1 MNAKRSIAR
10 SNLVCWV
17 TTILLVSACFVAFFI
32 HQKYQDFRQTAKL
45 LRDQQEKVI
54 AEALAAD
61 AAGAA
66 RVIAASR
73 KAAAEMPGEALAAH
87 LAGLVREM
95 GLGQE
100 RGGNLVVLDAAGAVV
115 LAPERGP
122 LHDHLGQVLP
132 SLASAASGRDPRTG
146 EIPLAGTPSRLR
158 WHAEGLADPA
168 WTVFALGDMR
178 RAEKAVASNLN
189 RLRIDLVLETV
200 FMILVAGLVTL
211 VAVRFAY
218 VMARRLH
225 REVSALTGFCRA
237 GLAEDAVLALDDL
250 QFAEFAEIGQ
260 ATQGMVRQIRD
271 LLAELKGVAIR
282 STLASQTQS
291 AVLAS
296 VSHDLLSRLHGI
308 MGTAQLMLAEESA
321 PAEERRR
328 GLETILASGRAIA
341 TMVENVDFTSVLDTE
356 RFASRP
362 APCSLPRIRE
372 QVSRVL
378 QRAAEAR
385 GHRLAWEVAAGVP
398 DGIVSDERLLRH
410 ILLNLGEI
418 GIYGSTGGAV
428 RIRLAGEAPQGGEGA
443 IGLSLTVLL
452 AGASLAPTELDE
464 IRQFPN
470 VSRRHASASLRMA
483 ICKRLAELLGGTFE
497 ATLAGDGSLVCVARI
512 TVAAASQAAQEAAA
526 APIPSAPP
534 AAPAAINV
542 LLVEDDPVNLE
553 VVERMLRHFG
563 ATVATATDGAS
574 ALAVIQAG
582 KPFDLILMDCEM
594 PGMDG
599 HAATREI
606 RRREQGGR
614 RVPVIAVSG
623 YAMPED
629 EDRCREA
636 GMDGLLAKPV
646 AMDDLRATL
655 AKFAP

>member
-1 MNAKRSIAR
+1 
-10 SNLVCWV
+10 V

-32 HQKYQDFRQTAKL
+32 HQKYQDFRQTAQL
-45 LRDQQEKVI
+45 LRSQQEKII
-54 AEALAAD
+54 AETLAQD
-61 AAGAA
+61 AAGTA
-66 RVIAASR
+66 RVIAVSR
-73 KAAAEMPGEALAAH
+73 KAAAEMQGEALAAH
-87 LAGLVREM
+87 LAGLLREM
-95 GLGQE
+95 KLGQDH
-100 RGGNLVVLDAAGAVV
+100 GSNLVVLDGAGRVV
-115 LAPERGP
+115 LMPERGF
-122 LHDHLGQVLP
+122 LHDHRDEILPVL
-132 SLASAASGRDPRTG
+132 AKAAVGHD
-146 EIPLAGTPSRLR
+146 AGTGVIPMAEGPSRLR
-158 WHAEGLADPA
+158 WHGEALADPA
-168 WTVFALGDMR
+168 WTVFALGDLR
-178 RAEKAVASNLN
+178 RAEKAVATNLN
-189 RLRIDLVLETV
+189 RLRIDLVLETA
-200 FMILVAGLVTL
+200 FMVLVAALVTL

-218 VMARRLH
+218 VMARRIH

-237 GLAEDAVLALDDL
+237 GLAEEASLCAEDF

-260 ATQGMVRQIRD
+260 ASQGMVRQIRD

-308 MGTAQLMLAEESA
+308 MGTAQLMQAEESA
-321 PAEERRR
+321 TAEDRQRSI
-328 GLETILASGRAIA
+328 ETILASGRAIA

-356 RFASRP
+356 RFAPRL
-362 APCSLPRIRE
+362 APCSLTRLRE
-372 QVSRVL
+372 QASRIL

-385 GHRLAWEVAAGVP
+385 GHHLAWDVAATLP

-410 ILLNLGEI
+410 ILLNLAEI
-418 GIYGSTGGAV
+418 GIYGSTGGPV
-428 RIRLAGEAPQGGEGA
+428 RIGLQGQVPQGESDPMELTLVVHLAGTT
-443 IGLSLTVLL
+443 LT
-452 AGASLAPTELDE
+452 PTELDE

-497 ATLAGDGSLVCVARI
+497 SNLDGNGSLACTVRIAVAAVPVTLAVPDAPRGTASAA
-512 TVAAASQAAQEAAA
+512 TVAPVKIS
-526 APIPSAPP
+526 
-534 AAPAAINV
+534 V
-542 LLVEDDPVNLE
+542 LLVEDDPINLE
-553 VVERMLRHFG
+553 VVERMLQHFG

-574 ALAVIQAG
+574 ALVLIQAD

-599 HAATREI
+599 YAATREI
-606 RRREQGGR
+606 RRREAGGR